1 MRRRAV
7 PLCVW
12 AIFRQAVVYKGRSR
26 DTAWFSLLDNE
37 WPQLKQRFIAWLAQ
51 ENFDAEGKQIQTLAD
66 FRLSQPKG

>member
-1 MRRRAV
+1 M
-7 PLCVW
+7 
-12 AIFRQAVVYKGRSR
+12 
-26 DTAWFSLLDNE
+26 DNE